1 MASEKELCDLIKFM
15 KDNDVKI
22 DELKLLISEA
32 ADYQKKLSE
41 IELYCNAN
49 EQYNRNWSIRVFGV
63 EVPKSLIVS
72 SGTDG
77 ACMLQVYNRLIHPV
91 LSKKLSYVPEC
102 FDLLSNGHFV
112 GEKKGNLPRTIIIRF
127 NSRYYRNLF
136 LGAKFD
142 YLPKPTAAEVTKG
155 IRYFACYPDLTARN
169 HSYLIGL
176 KSDSRTKSCWA
187 FDGSL
192 RFVLDGDSSRN
203 VHFVD
208 DLRISPTECIDKAV
222 NCEQRRSRSE
232 SPPRRQTR
240 ASAGRVSNGPDRPKS
255 QDSDPG
261 RFNQRGRGGFARGN
275 DHGSRGRGL
284 GVRGGRGT
292 AHVGRGAAHGGRGA
306 AHGGRGAAH
315 GGRGAD
321 QGGRGLLRGGRDQ
334 FQGTARGKGKF
345 DQGASANHGVFES
358 PAPKYPEHTG
368 YSQKAGSSGNGQ
380 DLAAGSME
388 QDHSKLPNNQDYE
401 KSTFKIDSFDK

>member
-15 KDNDVKI
+15 KENDVKI
-22 DELKLLISEA
+22 DKLKLLITEA

-63 EVPKSLIVS
+63 EIPKSLILS
-72 SGTDG
+72 SGIDG
-77 ACMLQVYNRLIHPV
+77 ACMLQVYNRLIQPV
-91 LSKKLSYVPEC
+91 LFKKLGYVPEC

-112 GEKKGNLPRTIIIRF
+112 GERKGNQPRTIIIRF
-127 NSRYYRNLF
+127 NSRYYRNIF

-155 IRYFACYPDLTARN
+155 IKYFACYPDLTARN

-208 DLRISPTECIDKAV
+208 DLSISPTECIDKAV
-222 NCEQRRSRSE
+222 NWDQRRSRSV

-240 ASAGRVSNGPDRPKS
+240 ASTGRVSNAPDRPKS
-255 QDSDPG
+255 QDYDPG
-261 RFNQRGRGGFARGN
+261 RFNQRGRGGSARGN
-275 DHGSRGRGL
+275 GHGSRGQGL
-284 GVRGGRGT
+284 GGRGGRG
-292 AHVGRGAAHGGRGA
+292 AARGGRGA
-306 AHGGRGAAH
+306 AHGGRGTAH
-315 GGRGAD
+315 GGRG
-321 QGGRGLLRGGRDQ
+321 LSSGGRDQ

-345 DQGASANHGVFES
+345 DQGASDNHGVVES

-368 YSQKAGSSGNGQ
+368 LSQQAGTSGVRQ
-380 DLAAGSME
+380 DLMAGPME
-388 QDHSKLPNNQDYE
+388 QDHSKLPNNQDYK
-401 KSTFKIDSFDK
+401 KSNFNIDSFDKN